1 MNQGEIIRVRFQ
13 ITGLVQGV
21 NFRSSTCREAERL
34 GVVGFVRNELD
45 GSVRIE
51 AEGSREAVEELLAF
65 AAHGPSHARVD
76 RTEREMIP
84 VLREHSFR
92 ILR

>member
-1 MNQGEIIRVRFQ
+1 MDTVR
-13 ITGLVQGV
+13 IAMRIYGLVQGV

-34 GVVGFVRNELD
+34 GVVGFVNNEPD

-51 AEGSREAVEELLAF
+51 VEGSQEAVEELLAF
-65 AAHGPSHARVD
+65 AAHGPSRARVD
-76 RTEREMIP
+76 RTEREAIP